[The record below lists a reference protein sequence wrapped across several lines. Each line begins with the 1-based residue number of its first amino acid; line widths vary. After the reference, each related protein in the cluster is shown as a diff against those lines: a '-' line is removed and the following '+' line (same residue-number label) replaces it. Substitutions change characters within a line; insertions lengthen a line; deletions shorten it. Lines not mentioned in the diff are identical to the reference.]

1 MEVECLLVL
10 LGKEGVRVP
19 VKYPYKNNNLKALFI
34 ISPQNLDLENSALK
48 G

>member
-1 MEVECLLVL
+1 MRTEQNI
-10 LGKEGVRVP
+10 
-19 VKYPYKNNNLKALFI
+19 YKNNNLKALFI